1 MILGTLAGHSMKKPL
16 IESFVMQIL
25 HAVTHLCIYD
35 IDEQQ
40 SLDDDYYDCT
50 SRSLDDICFN
60 YKDID
65 KAMSFAKSDGMFKKV
80 FASKSTIEAVLLGIW
95 SMHATS
101 QEDSNCKKLF
111 SHRYCS
117 VFGDT
122 SSFYDGRKLR
132 ARDRL
137 MSEVFN
143 CINKADSKMLRDWHM
158 GEDNLLVSMCS
169 AASIDSRYK
178 MLEQFT
184 DCCAPEGEKTYDK
197 LKLAFGK
204 TFATLMK
211 SGVSPYEHTAGSK
224 SFADI
229 VGQHTIAKLLAE
241 KFDDEEEY

>member
-35 IDEQQ
+35 TDEQQ
-40 SLDDDYYDCT
+40 SLADDYYDST
-50 SRSLDDICFN
+50 SRSLDNICFC

-65 KAMSFAKSDGMFKKV
+65 KAVSFAKSDGVFKKV
-80 FASKSTIEAVLLGIW
+80 LASKSTIEAVLLGIW

-111 SHRYCS
+111 SHRYCNI
-117 VFGDT
+117 FGDLNI
-122 SSFYDGRKLR
+122 FYDGRKLM
-132 ARDRL
+132 ARDSL
-137 MSEVFN
+137 MSEVFS
-143 CINKADSKMLRDWHM
+143 CIHKADSKMLRDWHLD
-158 GEDNLLVSMCS
+158 GDNLLVSMCN
-169 AASIDSRYK
+169 AASIDGRYK

-184 DCCAPEGEKTYDK
+184 DYCAPEGEKTYDK

-204 TFATLMK
+204 TFAALMK
-211 SGVSPYEHTAGSK
+211 SSVSPYEHAESRM

-229 VGQHTIAKLLAE
+229 VGERTIAKLLAE
-241 KFDDEEEY
+241 KFDDEEDY